1 MMTLEGT
8 RVHLGWL
15 SRVMPESGVLE
26 VDYTDFASET
36 FFVPPSI
43 IATLAN
49 QFHVYRRGAY
59 RVRRMYLE
67 SETSA
72 GAKHTSEP

>member
-1 MMTLEGT
+1 M
-8 RVHLGWL
+8 H
-15 SRVMPESGVLE
+15 
-26 VDYTDFASET
+26 
-36 FFVPPSI
+36 FFVGRRRLGFRWIKSI